1 MGIVEGLG
9 LETMLSDVQR
19 MDKRQVSKDFGENKH
34 NLKKIQLKIFFII
47 FLFVSLFT
55 KS

>member
-19 MDKRQVSKDFGENKH
+19 MDKRQVSKDFCENKH
-34 NLKKIQLKIFFII
+34 NLKKFQIKFF
-47 FLFVSLFT
+47 FYYFFVC
-55 KS
+55 